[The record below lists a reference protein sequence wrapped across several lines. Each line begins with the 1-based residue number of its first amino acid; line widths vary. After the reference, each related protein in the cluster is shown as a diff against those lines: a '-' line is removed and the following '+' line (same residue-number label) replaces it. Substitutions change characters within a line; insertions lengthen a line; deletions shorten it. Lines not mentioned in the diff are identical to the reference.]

1 MKRYFLLALLGSM
14 LFAQDVNAQC
24 CSMGNPL
31 AGSTYSTDPVK
42 GQLQINAYYKHGYNE
57 TYFRKNVRLVNY
69 GIYSHSGYDFT
80 GLALSYSVTN
90 RLTIEHENGYYL
102 KKEVRYL
109 NQEID
114 ALVVN
119 GYGLSNGLLGF
130 RYLIFG
136 GKPGATNISA
146 GGGVKYPY
154 STEMFTYENVELP
167 IELQPSTRAWG
178 VMAQVFVTKDIS
190 RFKLN
195 ISHRS
200 EFNQRNKD
208 KYLYGNMHTS
218 SVSLSGKIL
227 KNLFAQ
233 AGFRNEFK
241 LSDKTPTNARLA
253 SEGSNMVIFTPKIGY
268 QLPADFHVS
277 VFADLPAYKYYF
289 GEQLSMQYAIGISI
303 AKSFNLLKEDSD

>member
-1 MKRYFLLALLGSM
+1 MKQLHLLALLSS
-14 LFAQDVNAQC
+14 LLLLQDLNAQC

-31 AGSTYSTDPVK
+31 AGSTYSTETVK
-42 GQLQINAYYKHGYNE
+42 GQLQLNAYFKHGYNE

-109 NQEID
+109 NPEID

-136 GKPGATNISA
+136 GKPGAVNISA
-146 GGGVKYPY
+146 GGGIKYPY

-178 VMAQVFVTKDIS
+178 VMAQFVMSKDIS

-195 ISHRS
+195 FSHRS

-218 SVSLSGKIL
+218 SVSVSGKIF

-233 AGFRNEFK
+233 AGIRNEYK
-241 LSDKTPTNARLA
+241 LSDKTPTNAKLA
-253 SEGSNMVIFTPKIGY
+253 SEGSNILIFAPKVGC

-277 VFADLPAYKYYF
+277 VFADLPVYKYYF
-289 GEQLSMQYAIGISI
+289 GEQLSMQYAIGISV
-303 AKSFNLLKEDSD
+303 AKNFNLLKKS